1 MDPVLARRKIC
12 RWSSGRKRI
21 WLGELKCPPGSD
33 QVTNSHIA
41 AYDAGTGRERWRTSR
56 GNFVGGYSTP
66 VLMGADV
73 VVSGPVEMIAYL
85 TAPCG

>member
-1 MDPVLARRKIC
+1 
-12 RWSSGRKRI
+12 
-21 WLGELKCPPGSD
+21 
-33 QVTNSHIA
+33 VTNSHIA
-41 AYDAGTGRERWRTSR
+41 AYDAGTGRERWRTPR